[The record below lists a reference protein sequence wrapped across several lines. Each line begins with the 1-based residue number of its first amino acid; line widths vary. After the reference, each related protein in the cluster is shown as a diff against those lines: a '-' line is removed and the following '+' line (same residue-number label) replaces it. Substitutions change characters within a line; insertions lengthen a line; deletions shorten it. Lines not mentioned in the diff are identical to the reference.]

1 MRTAAANSCS
11 VSEVKNMIPET
22 VLVAIVT
29 GIFAVLGQWI
39 ISRNQ
44 TKKTKEDD
52 AVRDARIEDRMKSVE
67 RKLDEH
73 NGYAKIFKEIQIDM
87 AVIKNELKNLKG

>member
-1 MRTAAANSCS
+1 
-11 VSEVKNMIPET
+11 MIPEA

-39 ISRNQ
+39 ISHNQ

-73 NGYAKIFKEIQIDM
+73 NGYAKLFKEIQIDI

>member
-1 MRTAAANSCS
+1 
-11 VSEVKNMIPET
+11 MIPEA

-39 ISRNQ
+39 ISHNQ
-44 TKKTKEDD
+44 SKKTKEDD

-73 NGYAKIFKEIQIDM
+73 NGYAKLFKEIQIDI